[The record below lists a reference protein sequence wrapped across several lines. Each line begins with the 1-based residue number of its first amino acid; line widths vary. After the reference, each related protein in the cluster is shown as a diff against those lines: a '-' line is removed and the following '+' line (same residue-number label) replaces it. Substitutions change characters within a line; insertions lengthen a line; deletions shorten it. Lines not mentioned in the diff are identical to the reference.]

1 MSLICLG
8 IRCSVI
14 TYMFTAQRGFFSS
27 VISVSLA
34 LHLRVF
40 PKFSSLQPSRSSVVR
55 TTGRA
60 APAGPADKFTDQGIR
75 PGLVRA
81 SMALCLYC
89 ISTSRARAAIA
100 NYPSHPQYSISHH
113 LLNGPHNNHTHVIQI
128 FYNGVY
134 S

>member
-1 MSLICLG
+1 MLG
-8 IRCSVI
+8 YQVLRDYIYVYRPTRLFQFRDIGFTCTAFESVPQI
-14 TYMFTAQRGFFSS
+14 FF
-27 VISVSLA
+27 
-34 LHLRVF
+34 
-40 PKFSSLQPSRSSVVR
+40 
-55 TTGRA
+55 
-60 APAGPADKFTDQGIR
+60 APAFEIIR
-75 PGLVRA
+75 WLVRA

-128 FYNGVY
+128 LYNGVY